1 MKNIFKITLTAFLVF
16 TINSFA
22 QNFQGKAYYQTKTTF
37 DMKLDSSRVSIEDQ
51 DRIREMMK
59 KRFEKVYELT
69 FNSHESVYKEEE
81 QLEQPGK
88 GGMRMF
94 GGFGSGVTY
103 KNTKSKTFTEEQDL
117 MGKKFLVK
125 DSIEV
130 LNWEFK
136 DESKMIGKHL
146 CFKAVAKKK
155 VASTNFRIRSRRGQK
170 ESNEKVKDTL
180 REIEVV
186 AWYTPEIPVSH
197 GPKSYNG
204 LPGLILEVHADKTQI
219 VCTKIVINPKEKTEI
234 KEPTKGEVVTEEE
247 FNEIRFKKFKEMREM
262 YGGNRR
268 GGNGRRIRIG
278 G

>member
-1 MKNIFKITLTAFLVF
+1 MKNIFKITLTTFLVF
-16 TINSFA
+16 SINSYA

-69 FNSHESVYKEEE
+69 FNSYESVYKEEE

-88 GGMRMF
+88 SGMRMF
-94 GGFGSGVTY
+94 GRFGSGITY

-155 VASTNFRIRSRRGQK
+155 VESTSFSMRPRRSQREQP
-170 ESNEKVKDTL
+170 KDSL
-180 REIEVV
+180 KEIEIV

-197 GPKSYNG
+197 GPKSYTG

-219 VCTKIVINPKEKTEI
+219 VCTKIVINPKEKAEI
-234 KEPTKGEVVTEEE
+234 KEPTKGEVVTENE
-247 FNEIRFKKFKEMREM
+247 FKEIRNKKIKEMREM